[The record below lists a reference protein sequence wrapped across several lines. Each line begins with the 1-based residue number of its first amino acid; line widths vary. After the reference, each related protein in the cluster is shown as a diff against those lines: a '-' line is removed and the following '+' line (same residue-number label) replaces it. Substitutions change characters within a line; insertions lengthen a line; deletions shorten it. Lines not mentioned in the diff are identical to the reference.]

1 MPANYQFGSEHYLI
15 VATTQVG
22 GTGDYNRPLALL
34 GRPSDTPEPAV
45 HVNDAHWVA
54 YDNIR
59 DVSESGS
66 GNTVNI
72 TTRDEARRGL
82 SVEVTVTKT
91 GQLTFAVRYRAKRL
105 LNDPTYQALMYAALK
120 REEIAMADLD
130 GPMTTVGSQ
139 GQVGN
144 YTLTY
149 SLDKPVEGVVIANF
163 TANLTSYPDRVEVA
177 SVAAGVP
184 TFTIL

>member
-1 MPANYQFGSEHYLI
+1 MPANFQFGSEHYLI
-15 VATTQVG
+15 VATAQVG
-22 GTGDYNRPLALL
+22 GTGDYLRPEALT
-34 GRPSDTPEPAV
+34 GRPDDTPEPDV
-45 HVNDAHWVA
+45 HVNNAHWVG
-54 YDNIR
+54 YDNVR

-91 GQLTFAVRYRAKRL
+91 GQLTFAIRYRAARL
-105 LNDPTYQALMYAALK
+105 VSDPTYQALIYAALK
-120 REEIAMADLD
+120 REEIALADLD
-130 GPMTTVGSQ
+130 GPPTTVGSQ

-163 TANLTSYPDRVEVA
+163 TANLTSYPDRIEVD
-177 SVAAGVP
+177 SVTGSVP
-184 TFTIL
+184 TFVLL